1 MYIAVSLVAAMLL
14 GIGFV
19 LQQHAAEK
27 LPRTY
32 FLHWKQIAELL
43 RKRLWLAGIITMI
56 AGEVLSAWALGHL
69 NLTVSEPLLTT
80 SLIFAL
86 LLAVPI
92 SGEVLRR
99 TEIIGALLL
108 TAGVTAL
115 SVTRSVRAT
124 SESFGSFGHWPAA
137 AVIGVLAA
145 LVVHYGRKRT
155 APVRAT
161 MTGIGAGLFFG
172 ISDALTRRSV
182 QIIDNHGIVALLGT
196 WSGYAVVA
204 TTIGALWL
212 MESAFNAGPLHAS
225 LPAISAA
232 EPLAGIVLGVIVFGD
247 RIRITPGLLAL
258 QAASL
263 AAIVGGVVLVARAPV
278 FRGLHPVTPN
288 KPESDALVDDTSD
301 SELTSRHDSDPAPN
315 LAHNPGAARS
325 ADGFADR
332 SAQRSAAGSAS
343 TSAGEPAGPEAQGH
357 PDPAV
362 DQPVVTAGDP
372 GVPGTG
378 LPALR
383 GRGRRLWRRLT

>member
-1 MYIAVSLVAAMLL
+1 MYVAVSLVAAMLL

-27 LPRTY
+27 LPRAY
-32 FLHWKQIAELL
+32 FLHWKLIAELL

-92 SGEVLRR
+92 SGQLLRR

-115 SVTRSVRAT
+115 SVTRSVKAT

-145 LVVHYGRKRT
+145 LVVHYGHKRT
-155 APVRAT
+155 ASVRAT

-204 TTIGALWL
+204 TTIVALWL

-247 RIRITPGLLAL
+247 RIRVTPGLLAL

-278 FRGLHPVTPN
+278 FRGLHPVTTGH
-288 KPESDALVDDTSD
+288 PESDAQVDDTSG
-301 SELTSRHDSDPAPN
+301 SELTSQHGSDSTANSSPDSATDPDRR
-315 LAHNPGAARS
+315 RS
-325 ADGFADR
+325 AGL
-332 SAQRSAAGSAS
+332 SAR
-343 TSAGEPAGPEAQGH
+343 TPAGEPAGPEVPGH
-357 PDPAV
+357 EALAVDRPAV
-362 DQPVVTAGDP
+362 NSGDP